1 MEEVNSLRMASKA
14 SLTVW
19 GVISGASAP
28 LASAGCAAAGKRMI
42 DVAAVIDVDIV

>member
-28 LASAGCAAAGKRMI
+28 LASAGCAAGKRMI
-42 DVAAVIDVDIV
+42 DVAVIDVDIV